1 MSLPERHLSGIGQCL
16 DGHMKISLST
26 RKITGLGTLALVT
39 SLLVSL
45 LVPSAQAATYSLP
58 NAPTNVTSY
67 LGAKGVVVRW
77 TPGADVEPGITGYV
91 VSAGAGSC
99 PIFVPAKNNNVVTM
113 PVVTGQPA
121 GTPVV
126 QAVNAY
132 GFSKPAASKKSYTA
146 AELATVSSSN
156 NKAVQVLQLS
166 DLHGAI
172 EVGGSFGAPLLVS
185 NWNADRKANAATVA
199 FTSGD
204 NIGAAPPIS
213 TEFEEIPTIETLNAM
228 KLDAGAF
235 GNHEHDRNLAHVQKI
250 IGASDFR
257 WIVSNYDE
265 GSLSVLK
272 SGTKQTKTFTIIER
286 GGLKIGVVG
295 SNTPETIEQVFPGNL
310 DYTDASGTKKTITIN
325 PGVTGINQAIVDAK
339 AAGADIVIALLHQ
352 GWQENADGVA
362 KGVLNT
368 MAAQVKGAAAIYGG
382 HSHQTFASVIPG
394 SPRVAPVVIGQ
405 TRNAG
410 VEYTRTQI
418 CMKFGKVVG
427 QSIEHVLKAASAT
440 INTGTLS
447 TVTTQDVAAAA
458 MVKKYKDQ
466 LSAKLDIKIG
476 QVSGVFPRGG
486 SPAVE
491 RSGETPMGNYIADL
505 MRAKYKTDFAIQNGG
520 GIRDTFPAKT
530 YIPANTALVRTGSG
544 PLDVTLGDALT
555 VYPFGNQIATTVVT
569 GENLWKALENG
580 VGGNFPGDGRFPQVS
595 GLKYSFDASK
605 PIGSRIVEVT
615 KLNGAAIAKDS
626 KEYTLTTL
634 DFLIYGGDG
643 YANVFSPSQ
652 AKVKGALLDVF
663 VDALKADMAAGKV
676 TQVPAADGRI
686 KKVG

>member
-1 MSLPERHLSGIGQCL
+1 
-16 DGHMKISLST
+16 MKTTLST
-26 RKITGLGTLALVT
+26 RKITGLGILTLVT

-45 LVPSAQAATYSLP
+45 LAPTAQANTFSLP

-77 TPGADVEPGITGYV
+77 TPGADVAPGITGYV

-99 PIFVPAKNNNVVTM
+99 PIFVPAKAHNVVTM

-121 GTPVV
+121 GRPVV
-126 QAVNAY
+126 QSVNAY
-132 GFSKPAASKKSYTA
+132 GFSKPAASNKSYTA

-185 NWNADRKANAATVA
+185 NWDADRKANAATFA

-213 TEFEEIPTIETLNAM
+213 TEFEELPTIETLNAM

-235 GNHEHDRNLAHVQKI
+235 GNHEHDRNLAHLQKV
-250 IGASDFR
+250 IGASDFQ
-257 WIVSNYDE
+257 WVVSNYNPD
-265 GSLSVLK
+265 SLAVLK

-286 GGLKIGVVG
+286 GGVKIGVVG
-295 SNTPETIEQVFPGNL
+295 ANTPETIEQVFPGNL
-310 DYTDASGTKKTITIN
+310 DYTDASGAKKTITIN

-339 AAGADIVIALLHQ
+339 AAGADMVIALLHQ
-352 GWQENADGVA
+352 GWQENADGVS
-362 KGVLNT
+362 KGILNA
-368 MAAQVKGAAAIYGG
+368 MATQIKGAAAVYGG
-382 HSHQTFASVIPG
+382 HSHQSFASVIPG

-405 TRNAG
+405 TRNSG

-418 CMKFGKVVG
+418 CMRYGKVVG
-427 QSIEHVLKAASAT
+427 QSIEHVLKAAAPT
-440 INTGTLS
+440 INTGIVS

-458 MVKKYKDQ
+458 LVKKYKDQ

-486 SPAVE
+486 TPAVE

-505 MRAKYKTDFAIQNGG
+505 MRAKYKTDFVIQNGG

-544 PLDVTLGDALT
+544 PLDVTLGDALA
-555 VYPFGNQIATTVVT
+555 VFPFGNQIATTVVT

-605 PIGSRIVEVT
+605 PIGSRIVGVT
-615 KLNGAAIAKDS
+615 KLDGTAVAKDS
-626 KEYTLTTL
+626 KEYTLATL

-643 YANVFSPSQ
+643 YVNVFSPAQ

-676 TQVPAADGRI
+676 TQVPVADGRI

>member
-1 MSLPERHLSGIGQCL
+1 MNKTLS
-16 DGHMKISLST
+16 S
-26 RKITGLGTLALVT
+26 RKFTGFGALATAIT
-39 SLLVSL
+39 LLVSL
-45 LVPSAQAATYSLP
+45 LIPTAQAATYSLP
-58 NAPTNVTSY
+58 NAPTDVTSY
-67 LGAKGVVVRW
+67 LGARGVVVKW
-77 TPGADVEPGITGYV
+77 KPATDVTPEVTGYV

-99 PIFVPAKNNNVVTM
+99 PIFVPANYHSLVTM
-113 PVVTGQPA
+113 PVVVGQPA
-121 GTPVV
+121 GRPVV

-132 GFSKPAASKKSYTA
+132 GFSKPAASNKSYTA
-146 AELATVSSSN
+146 AELATVSSSA

-185 NWNADRKANAATVA
+185 NWDADRKANAATFA

-213 TEFEEIPTIETLNAM
+213 TEFEELPTIETLNAM

-235 GNHEHDRNLAHVQKI
+235 GNHEHDRNLAHLQKV
-250 IGASDFR
+250 IGASDFQ
-257 WIVSNYDE
+257 WVVSNYNPD
-265 GSLSVLK
+265 SLAVLK

-286 GGLKIGVVG
+286 GGVKIGVVG
-295 SNTPETIEQVFPGNL
+295 ANTPETIEQVFPGNL
-310 DYTDASGTKKTITIN
+310 DYTDASGAKKTITIN

-339 AAGADIVIALLHQ
+339 AAGADMVIALLHQ
-352 GWQENADGVA
+352 GWQENADGVS
-362 KGVLNT
+362 KGILNA
-368 MAAQVKGAAAIYGG
+368 MATQIKGAAAVYGG
-382 HSHQTFASVIPG
+382 HSHQSFASVIPG

-405 TRNAG
+405 TRNSG

-418 CMKFGKVVG
+418 CMRYGKVVG
-427 QSIEHVLKAASAT
+427 QSIEHVLKAAAPT
-440 INTGTLS
+440 INTGIVS

-458 MVKKYKDQ
+458 LVKKYKDQ

-486 SPAVE
+486 TPAVE

-505 MRAKYKTDFAIQNGG
+505 MRAKYKTDFVIQNGG

-544 PLDVTLGDALT
+544 PLDVTLGDALA
-555 VYPFGNQIATTVVT
+555 VFPFGNQIATTVVT

-615 KLNGAAIAKDS
+615 KLDGTAVAKDS
-626 KEYTLTTL
+626 KEYTLATL

-643 YANVFSPSQ
+643 YVNVFSPAQ

>member
-1 MSLPERHLSGIGQCL
+1 
-16 DGHMKISLST
+16 MKTTLST
-26 RKITGLGTLALVT
+26 RKITGLGILTLVT

-45 LVPSAQAATYSLP
+45 LAPTAQANTFSLP

-77 TPGADVEPGITGYV
+77 TPGADVAPGITGYV

-99 PIFVPAKNNNVVTM
+99 PIFVPAKAHNVVTM

-121 GTPVV
+121 GRPVV

-132 GFSKPAASKKSYTA
+132 GFSKPAASNKSYTA

-185 NWNADRKANAATVA
+185 NWDADRKANAATFA

-213 TEFEEIPTIETLNAM
+213 TEFEELPTIETLNAM

-235 GNHEHDRNLAHVQKI
+235 GNHEHDRNLAHLQKV
-250 IGASDFR
+250 IGASDFQ
-257 WIVSNYDE
+257 WVVSNYNPD
-265 GSLSVLK
+265 SLAVLK

-286 GGLKIGVVG
+286 GGVKIGVVG
-295 SNTPETIEQVFPGNL
+295 ANTPETIEQVFPGNL
-310 DYTDASGTKKTITIN
+310 DYTDASGAKKTITIN

-339 AAGADIVIALLHQ
+339 AAGADMVIALLHQ
-352 GWQENADGVA
+352 GWQENADGVS
-362 KGVLNT
+362 KGILNA
-368 MAAQVKGAAAIYGG
+368 MATQIKGAAAVYGG
-382 HSHQTFASVIPG
+382 HSHQSFASVIPG

-405 TRNAG
+405 TRNSG

-418 CMKFGKVVG
+418 CMRYGKVVG
-427 QSIEHVLKAASAT
+427 QSIEHVLKAAAPT
-440 INTGTLS
+440 INTGIVS

-458 MVKKYKDQ
+458 LVKKYKDQ

-486 SPAVE
+486 TPAVE

-505 MRAKYKTDFAIQNGG
+505 MRAKYKTDFVIQNGG

-544 PLDVTLGDALT
+544 PLDVTLGDALA
-555 VYPFGNQIATTVVT
+555 VFPFGNQIATTVVT

-615 KLNGAAIAKDS
+615 KLDGTAVAKDS
-626 KEYTLTTL
+626 KEYTLATL

-643 YANVFSPSQ
+643 YVNVFSPAQ

-663 VDALKADMAAGKV
+663 VDALRADMAAGKV

>member
-1 MSLPERHLSGIGQCL
+1 
-16 DGHMKISLST
+16 MKIST
-26 RKITGLGTLALVT
+26 RRSLGLGSITLIAT
-39 SLLVSL
+39 LLVSL
-45 LVPSAQAATYSLP
+45 LVPSAQANTYSLP
-58 NAPTNVTSY
+58 NAPISVTSHIS
-67 LGAKGVVVRW
+67 ARGVVVEW
-77 TPGADVEPGITGYV
+77 IPAADVTPAISGYV

-99 PIFVPAKNNNVVTM
+99 PIFVPAKNRSIITM
-113 PVVTGQPA
+113 PVVAGQPG

-132 GFSKPAASKKSYTA
+132 GFSKRTLSNKSYTA
-146 AELATVSSSN
+146 AQLSTVASPAH
-156 NKAVQVLQLS
+156 KAVQVLQLS

-172 EVGGSFGAPLLVS
+172 EVGNSFGAPLLVS
-185 NWNADRKANAATVA
+185 NWNADRTANAATVA

-213 TEFEEIPTIETLNAM
+213 TEFEEMPTIRTLNAM
-228 KLDAGAF
+228 KLDVATF
-235 GNHEHDRNLAHVQKI
+235 GNHEHDRNLEHVQKV
-250 IGASDFR
+250 IGASDFQ
-257 WIVSNYDE
+257 WVVSNYNAE
-265 GSLSVLK
+265 SLAVLK
-272 SGTKQTKTFTIIER
+272 SGSKQAKNFTIVER
-286 GGLKIGVVG
+286 GGVKIGVVG

-310 DYTDASGTKKTITIN
+310 DYKDASGAKKTITIN
-325 PGVTGINQAIVDAK
+325 PGVAGINQAIVDAK
-339 AAGADIVIALLHQ
+339 AAGADIVLAIIHQ

-368 MAAQVKGAAAIYGG
+368 MASQIKGAAAIYGG
-382 HSHQTFASVIPG
+382 HSHQTFATVIPG
-394 SPRVAPVVIGQ
+394 NIRVSPVVIGQ

-418 CMKFGKVVG
+418 CMKYGKVIG
-427 QSIEHVLKAASAT
+427 QSIEHVLKSASTT

-458 MVKKYKDQ
+458 LVKEYKDQ
-466 LSAKLDIKIG
+466 LTVKLDVKIG

-486 SPAVE
+486 TPAVE
-491 RSGETPMGNYIADL
+491 RSGETPMGNFIADL
-505 MRAKYKTDFAIQNGG
+505 MRTKYKTDFAIQNGG

-530 YIPANTALVRTGSG
+530 YIPANTTLVRTGTG

-555 VYPFGNQIATTVVT
+555 VYPFGNQIATSVVT

-580 VGGNFPGDGRFPQVS
+580 VGGNYPGDGRFPQIS
-595 GLKYSFDASK
+595 GFKFSFDASK
-605 PIGSRIVEVT
+605 PVGSRIVAVT
-615 KLNGAAIAKDS
+615 KLDGTPIAKDS

-634 DFLIYGGDG
+634 DFVIYGGDG
-643 YANVFSPSQ
+643 YVNVFSPSK
-652 AKVKGALLDVF
+652 AKVQGALLDLF

-676 TQVPAADGRI
+676 TQLPVADGRI

>member
-1 MSLPERHLSGIGQCL
+1 MTKTLLS
-16 DGHMKISLST
+16 
-26 RKITGLGTLALVT
+26 RKIFSWGSLALAT

-45 LVPSAQAATYSLP
+45 LVPSAQANTYSLP

-67 LGAKGVVVRW
+67 LGAKGVVVKW
-77 TPGADVEPGITGYV
+77 TAGADVAPGVIGHV

-99 PIFVPAKNNNVVTM
+99 PIFVPIRNNSVVTM
-113 PVVTGQPA
+113 PVVVGQPA

-132 GFSKPAASKKSYTA
+132 GFSKPTASSKSYTA
-146 AELATVSSSN
+146 AQLATVGSSF

-172 EVGGSFGAPLLVS
+172 EVGGSFGAALLAS
-185 NWNADRKANAATVA
+185 NWAADRTANAATVA
-199 FTSGD
+199 ISSGD

-213 TEFEEIPTIETLNAM
+213 TEFEELPTIETLNLA
-228 KLDAGAF
+228 KLDVSVF
-235 GNHEHDRNLAHVQKI
+235 GNHEHDRNIDHVNKV
-250 IGASDFR
+250 IGASDFQ
-257 WIVSNYDE
+257 WVVSNYSAGALD
-265 GSLSVLK
+265 VLK
-272 SGTKQTKTFTIIER
+272 SGAKQAKNYTIIER
-286 GGLKIGVVG
+286 GGVKIGIVG
-295 SNTPETIEQVFPGNL
+295 SNTSETIEQVFPGNL
-310 DYTDASGTKKTITIN
+310 DYKDASGAKKTIVID
-325 PGVTGINQAIVDAK
+325 PGVAGVNAAIAEAK
-339 AAGADIVIALLHQ
+339 AAGAEIVIAALHQ
-352 GWQENADGVA
+352 GWLENADGTA
-362 KGVLNT
+362 KGQLN
-368 MAAQVKGAAAIYGG
+368 ALASQIKGAAAIYGG

-394 SPRVAPVVIGQ
+394 SPRVAPVVLGQ

-418 CMKFGKVVG
+418 CMRGGKVIG
-427 QSIEHVLKAASAT
+427 QSIQHVLKAAAPT
-440 INTGTLS
+440 INTGVVS

-466 LSAKLDIKIG
+466 LSAKLDVKIG
-476 QVSGVFPRGG
+476 QVSGTFPRGG

-520 GIRDTFPAKT
+520 GIRDTFPART
-530 YIPANTALVRTGSG
+530 YIPAATGLVRTGTG
-544 PLDVTLGDALT
+544 PLDVTLGDAFT
-555 VYPFGNQIATTVVT
+555 VFPFGNQIATTVVT
-569 GENLWKALENG
+569 GANLWKALENG
-580 VGGNFPGDGRFPQVS
+580 VGGNYPGDGRFPQVS

-615 KLNGAAIAKDS
+615 KLDGTAIAKDS

-643 YANVFSPSQ
+643 YLNVFSPAS
-652 AKVKGALLDVF
+652 AKVQGALLDVF
-663 VDALKADMAAGKV
+663 VDALKADMAAKKV

>member
-1 MSLPERHLSGIGQCL
+1 MNKTLS
-16 DGHMKISLST
+16 S
-26 RKITGLGTLALVT
+26 RKIFSLGSLTLAT

-45 LVPSAQAATYSLP
+45 LVPSAQANTYSLP

-67 LGAKGVVVRW
+67 IGASGVVVRW
-77 TPGADVEPGITGYV
+77 VAGAEVAPGVIGHV

-99 PIFVPAKNNNVVTM
+99 PIFVPIRNNSVVTM
-113 PVVTGQPA
+113 PVVEGQPA

-132 GFSKPAASKKSYTA
+132 GFSKPTASKKSYTA
-146 AELATVSSSN
+146 AELATVGSSA
-156 NKAVQVLQLS
+156 NKALQVLQLS

-172 EVGGSFGAPLLVS
+172 EGTSFGAALLTS
-185 NWNADRKANAATVA
+185 NWAADRVANKATIAVS
-199 FTSGD
+199 SGD

-213 TEFEEIPTIETLNAM
+213 TEFEELPTIEALNAM
-228 KLDAGAF
+228 KLDASVF
-235 GNHEHDRNLAHVQKI
+235 GNHEHDRNIDHLNKM
-250 IGASDFR
+250 IGASDFQ
-257 WIVSNYDE
+257 WVVSNYSD
-265 GSLSVLK
+265 GSLDALK
-272 SGTKQTKTFTIIER
+272 SGTKQAKNYTIINR

-310 DYTDASGTKKTITIN
+310 DYKDAAGAKKTITIN
-325 PGVTGINQAIVDAK
+325 PGVVGINAAIAEAK
-339 AAGADIVIALLHQ
+339 AAGADVVIAMIHQ
-352 GWQENADGVA
+352 GWLENADGVA
-362 KGVLNT
+362 KGLFNSL
-368 MAAQVKGAAAIYGG
+368 ASQIKGAAAIYGG

-394 SPRVAPVVIGQ
+394 GPRVAPTVLGQ
-405 TRNAG
+405 VRNAG

-418 CMKFGKVVG
+418 CIKSGKVVG
-427 QSIEHVLKAASAT
+427 QSIQHVLKAASAT
-440 INTGTLS
+440 INTSVAS
-447 TVTTQDVAAAA
+447 TVTTADAATAA

-466 LSAKLDIKIG
+466 LSAKLDVKIG

-530 YIPANTALVRTGSG
+530 YVPAATGLVRTGAG
-544 PLDVTLGDALT
+544 PLDVTLGDAFT
-555 VYPFGNQIATTVVT
+555 VFPFGNQIATTVVT
-569 GENLWKALENG
+569 GANLWKALENS
-580 VGGNFPGDGRFPQVS
+580 VGGNYPGDGRFAQVS
-595 GLKYSFDASK
+595 GLKYSFDSSK
-605 PIGSRIVEVT
+605 PLGSRIVSVT
-615 KLNGAAIAKDS
+615 KLDGTEIAKDS

-643 YANVFSPSQ
+643 YVNVFSPSQ
-652 AKVKGALLDVF
+652 AKVQGALLDVF
-663 VDALKADMAAGKV
+663 VDALKADLAAKKV

>member
-1 MSLPERHLSGIGQCL
+1 MNKTLH
-16 DGHMKISLST
+16 T
-26 RKITGLGTLALVT
+26 RKIFSLGSLALAT

-45 LVPSAQAATYSLP
+45 LVPSAQANTYSLP
-58 NAPTNVTSY
+58 NAPTSVTSY
-67 LGAKGVVVRW
+67 IGAKGVVVRW
-77 TPGADVEPGITGYV
+77 VAGADVAPGVIGHV

-99 PIFVPAKNNNVVTM
+99 PIFVPIKNKSVVTM

-132 GFSKPAASKKSYTA
+132 GFSKPTASSKSYTA
-146 AELATVSSSN
+146 AQLATVASSA

-172 EVGGSFGAPLLVS
+172 EVGGSFGAALLTS
-185 NWNADRKANAATVA
+185 NWDADRAANAATVA

-213 TEFEEIPTIETLNAM
+213 TEFEELPTIETLNAM

-235 GNHEHDRNLAHVQKI
+235 GNHEHDRNIAHVQKI
-250 IGASDFR
+250 IGASNFQ
-257 WIVSNYDE
+257 WVVSNYND
-265 GSLSVLK
+265 GALDVLK
-272 SGTKQTKTFTIIER
+272 SGTKQAKNYTIIER
-286 GGLKIGVVG
+286 AGLKIGVVG
-295 SNTPETIEQVFPGNL
+295 ANTSETIEQVFPGNL
-310 DYTDASGTKKTITIN
+310 DYTDAAGAKKTIIID
-325 PGVTGINQAIVDAK
+325 PGVAGINKAIVDAK
-339 AAGADIVIALLHQ
+339 AAGADLVIALVHQ
-352 GWQENADGVA
+352 GWLENADGVS
-362 KGVLNT
+362 KGILNT
-368 MAAQVKGAAAIYGG
+368 MAAQIKGAAAIYGG

-394 SPRVAPVVIGQ
+394 SPRVAPVVLGQ

-418 CMKFGKVVG
+418 CMKYGKVVG
-427 QSIEHVLKAASAT
+427 QSIQHVLKAAAPT
-440 INTGTLS
+440 INTGVVS

-466 LSAKLDIKIG
+466 LSAKLDVKIG

-530 YIPANTALVRTGSG
+530 YIPADTALVRTGTG
-544 PLDVTLGDALT
+544 PLDVTLGDAFT

-569 GENLWKALENG
+569 GANLWKALENG

-615 KLNGAAIAKDS
+615 KLDGTAIAKDS

-643 YANVFSPSQ
+643 YLNVFSPSQ
-652 AKVKGALLDVF
+652 AKVQGALLDVF
-663 VDALKADMAAGKV
+663 VDALKADLAAKKV